1 MHNGVRP
8 LRRSTF
14 KAPVNIGRVPPTA
27 TTGWIAQGAPMVRY
41 AGAPADPPVW
51 VEVSLVQ
58 PCPICGGTSRCA
70 VHEDGE
76 FARCLE
82 IICDWPLV
90 TGGWLHRLEGRDVEA
105 TLTS

>member
-1 MHNGVRP
+1 
-8 LRRSTF
+8 
-14 KAPVNIGRVPPTA
+14 
-27 TTGWIAQGAPMVRY
+27 MVRY

-76 FARCLE
+76 FARCLK

-90 TGGWLHRLEGRDVEA
+90 TGGWLHRLDGRDVEA
-105 TLTS
+105 TVTS